1 MYALVEEHLRQVL
14 GNITLVAIKFA
25 EKLFLEHFNNP
36 RVAVIGIAG
45 GEAETEYLPFFIANE
60 RELEAMGPTLVLF
73 PRLANPSKVLWLKIR
88 LLWQTLI
95 LVLSTK
101 LIPVHFPKQAM
112 FRKSIIGANTLCS
125 TAMKRLHESCLGIPR
140 ADAHRCNA
148 DKSV

>member
-60 RELEAMGPTLVLF
+60 MELEAMGPTLVLF
-73 PRLANPSKVLWLKIR
+73 PRLANPSKIRMVMISLPDISWLR
-88 LLWQTLI
+88 L
-95 LVLSTK
+95 
-101 LIPVHFPKQAM
+101 
-112 FRKSIIGANTLCS
+112 
-125 TAMKRLHESCLGIPR
+125 RLFLPSGPGSLL
-140 ADAHRCNA
+140 
-148 DKSV
+148 